1 MIPNYCKACGE
12 RSERAG
18 FCGKQ
23 ACTRVERALALA
35 AEGAETASHEASKDA
50 FMSWLRPQLDLNV
63 SLHRAFWLEVKRHP
77 HDDVRHF
84 AYRWKTGRVEPLPGL
99 RSSPG
104 TKRSVFR
111 RDELLGYRPS
121 GRGTLTLADL
131 MMAVFPR
138 VLDDALVVDESPG
151 KVEVHVR
158 EPAAGVDYS
167 LLSRQLADHLP
178 VHVAVVFSLGRF
190 PELPAIKD
198 DNLRRKLEV
207 KRLTERDLDRASGAQ
222 LDIVARDFGMT
233 RINGGPTGADI
244 NFREFLRAEG
254 RRRGRFAPP

>member
-63 SLHRAFWLEVKRHP
+63 SLHRAFWLEVKRAP
-77 HDDVRHF
+77 ARRRPALRPPVEDR
-84 AYRWKTGRVEPLPGL
+84 AGRAAS
-99 RSSPG
+99 R
-104 TKRSVFR
+104 T
-111 RDELLGYRPS
+111 
-121 GRGTLTLADL
+121 
-131 MMAVFPR
+131 
-138 VLDDALVVDESPG
+138 
-151 KVEVHVR
+151 EV
-158 EPAAGVDYS
+158 VDYS

-207 KRLTERDLDRASGAQ
+207 KRLTERDLDRASGA
-222 LDIVARDFGMT
+222 
-233 RINGGPTGADI
+233 
-244 NFREFLRAEG
+244 
-254 RRRGRFAPP
+254 